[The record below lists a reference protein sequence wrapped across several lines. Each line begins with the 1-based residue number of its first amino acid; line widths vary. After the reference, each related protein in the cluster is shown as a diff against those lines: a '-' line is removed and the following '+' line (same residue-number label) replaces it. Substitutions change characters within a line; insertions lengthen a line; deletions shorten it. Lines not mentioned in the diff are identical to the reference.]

1 MRKKRS
7 TSLSKKIILFMISLI
22 FIFIIYLV
30 VFNLIPID
38 VESPSILI
46 KLVRFATAVKN
57 NIMDNSIFYGFL
69 VIVSVSLLIPAYL
82 KFKK

>member
-7 TSLSKKIILFMISLI
+7 TSLSKKIILFLISMI
-22 FIFIIYLV
+22 FIFIVYLV
-30 VFNLIPID
+30 VFNSIPIN

-46 KLVRFATAVKN
+46 KLVRFATAVKT
-57 NIMDNSIFYGFL
+57 NIMDNSVFYGFL